1 MLAFYLSIIDTEEG
15 KIKFS
20 KIYENYL
27 DWMLKVA
34 YHFTKNTHDAEEIVH
49 DVFVDFAEY
58 NSSVPTNNSDETKSY
73 LFICI
78 RNKTMQFSKHAD
90 KLPTVSFDSF
100 FTISSEKSIEDHITN
115 EEFCAEVERFINTM
129 KPIYKDALTLHYF
142 YNKSIKE
149 IAQILNVPLNTAS
162 TRIKRGKAILKER
175 FKDLDI

>member
-20 KIYENYL
+20 KIYESYL

-49 DVFVDFAEY
+49 DVFVDFAEC
-58 NSSVPTNNSDETKSY
+58 NCSIPTNSSDETKAY
-73 LFICI
+73 LYICL
-78 RNKTMQFSKHAD
+78 RNKAIKHSRHTD
-90 KLPTVSFDSF
+90 KLPTVGFDNF
-100 FTISSEKSIEDHITN
+100 FSISSEENIEENVTR
-115 EEFCAEVERFINTM
+115 EEFCAEVEAFINKM
-129 KPIYKDALTLHYF
+129 KPIYKDALTLYYF
-142 YNKSIKE
+142 YDKSIKE

-162 TRIKRGKAILKER
+162 TRFKRGKEILKER